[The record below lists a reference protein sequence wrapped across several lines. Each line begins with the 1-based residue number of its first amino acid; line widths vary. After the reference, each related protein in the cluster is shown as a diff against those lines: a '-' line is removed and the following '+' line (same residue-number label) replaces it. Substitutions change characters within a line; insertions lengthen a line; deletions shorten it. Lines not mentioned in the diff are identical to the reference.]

1 MFACHFEELVAEGGL
16 AVIDVGDDAKVADAV
31 HRERTRV
38 DCRTRH
44 CKSLHPVNDHYTIT
58 R

>member
-1 MFACHFEELVAEGGL
+1 
-16 AVIDVGDDAKVADAV
+16 VIDVGDDAKVADAV